1 MTDDLTDVRRLLAPI
16 DPAPPETFAGA
27 AWTPRA
33 RATLR
38 GIVSSPPDATVNP
51 AADPKA
57 DPAAGRRPGRWRAFD
72 VAARRRAVGRLS
84 VRRATITGLTAGC
97 VAAALLAGI
106 TRWVPADEP
115 AARVP
120 TVAMLSYHRSGGESS
135 MTGSLPS
142 ARPILL
148 RLAKAAGRQPE
159 PVRPA
164 AAGYSYLRL
173 NEWNL
178 SVAVSGGRT
187 GTAVVPTVTE
197 QWTPLSPADQV
208 RRVERR
214 GAPIVIGYGSE
225 RTAAA
230 AAAGAPES
238 DDVFAADAVLSSRSP
253 DRLPLDAA
261 ALRRALLPPG
271 PVPADVTEAEELV
284 RAVID
289 LHSEWNV
296 PPRLSAAL
304 WRMLAGWPGLGYLG
318 RTTDRAGRAGEAV
331 ALDVTRGLPRRLV
344 LVIDPGTGRLDSSE
358 EILTTDA
365 GKLGVGVPAVI
376 GYRLFLRRGW
386 APDDRTPG

>member
-1 MTDDLTDVRRLLAPI
+1 MTDDFTDVRRLLAPV

-38 GIVSSPPDATVNP
+38 AIVSTSPDP
-51 AADPKA
+51 AADPAA
-57 DPAAGRRPGRWRAFD
+57 DPTAVPGAGHR
-72 VAARRRAVGRLS
+72 S
-84 VRRATITGLTAGC
+84 VRRATVAWVTAG
-97 VAAALLAGI
+97 AAVIALLAGI
-106 TRWVPADEP
+106 TRRGPASEPADEP

-120 TVAMLSYHRSGGESS
+120 TVAMLSYHRSGSESS
-135 MTGSLPS
+135 MTGSLPP

-148 RLAKAAGRQPE
+148 RLAKAAGRQPD
-159 PVRPA
+159 PIRPA
-164 AAGYSYLRL
+164 GAGYSYLRL

-178 SVAVSGGRT
+178 NVAVSGGRT

-197 QWTPLSPADQV
+197 QWTPISPADPV

-214 GAPIVIGYGSE
+214 GTPIVIGYGSE
-225 RTAAA
+225 RLAAA
-230 AAAGAPES
+230 AADVAPTS
-238 DDVFAADAVLSSRSP
+238 DDVFAADAALSSRSP
-253 DRLPLDAA
+253 DRLPAEAA

-271 PVPADVTEAEELV
+271 PVPGDVTEAEELV
-284 RAVID
+284 RAVVD
-289 LHSEWNV
+289 LHGEWNV

-304 WRMLAGWPGLGYLG
+304 WRMLAGQPLGYLG

-344 LVIDPGTGRLDSSE
+344 LVIDPDTGRLGSSE

-365 GKLGVGVPAVI
+365 GKLGVDVPAVV

-386 APDDRTPG
+386 APDDRTPVG